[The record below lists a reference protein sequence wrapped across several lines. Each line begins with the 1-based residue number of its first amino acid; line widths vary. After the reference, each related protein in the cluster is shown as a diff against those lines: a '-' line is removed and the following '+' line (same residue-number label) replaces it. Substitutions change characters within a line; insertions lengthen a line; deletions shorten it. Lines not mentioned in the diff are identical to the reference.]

1 MRTSARNQFEGT
13 VKSVKKGAVNAD
25 VTIALKGGDVIV
37 AQITMTSL
45 ENLGL
50 KEGVPACAV
59 IKSSWVSLAAGDTA
73 PKLSTRNILPG
84 KVTAVKNGA
93 VNAEVVLKL
102 AGGETIVSV
111 ITEESVKNLAL
122 SVGSKAWAIFKANTV
137 IVAVA

>member
-25 VTIALKGGDVIV
+25 VTLVLKGGDMIV
-37 AQITMTSL
+37 AQITMASL

-50 KEGVPACAV
+50 KEGASACAV
-59 IKSSWVSLAAGDTA
+59 IKSSWVSLAAGETT

-84 KVTAVKNGA
+84 EVTAIKNGA
-93 VNAEVVLKL
+93 VNAEISLKL